1 MSNDSKYSTCKAKP
15 IHLIVG
21 ENPNDV
27 KLMCGDIDLTKQ
39 AFIESIHL
47 DIKQN
52 YKKLVIEFLNFTAQI
67 EATPTEINAAHGAT
81 LPLWIPTVNKY
92 DLTD

>member
-1 MSNDSKYSTCKAKP
+1 MSDDSKHAACKAKP

-21 ENPNDV
+21 DDPNDV
-27 KLMCGDIDLTKQ
+27 KLMCGGIDLVKN

-47 DIKQN
+47 ELKQN
-52 YKKLVIEFLNFTAQI
+52 HKKLVIEFFNFTAQI
-67 EATPTEINAAHGAT
+67 EATSTEINAAHGAT